1 MTSTTIWAIR
11 ATSMP
16 GSDGAATP
24 AAAAPDV
31 RRLGAPA
38 RGRRAWPNTVDV
50 DADVVKGGQ
59 PLLLGGPIVS
69 VEQWSTKERSTSVS
83 VP

>member
-1 MTSTTIWAIR
+1 VQQHQRQRRRTSG
-11 ATSMP
+11 
-16 GSDGAATP
+16 GS
-24 AAAAPDV
+24 
-31 RRLGAPA
+31 GAPA